1 MKSINFRSDFSEKLL
16 NISEPHLKSNLIH
29 ALHFHSTTQPYYVR
43 VLELQ
48 EFKEYVVSNL
58 EGMGN
63 VHGFYKSKQFDPKL
77 NKTTL

>member
-29 ALHFHSTTQPYYVR
+29 ALHFHITTQPYYVR

-58 EGMGN
+58 DWEMFMDFTKAN
-63 VHGFYKSKQFDPKL
+63 ILIL
-77 NKTTL
+77 N